1 MELPAWFERFMS
13 PDADRSAEL
22 VGALD
27 EQGIAHGVVEL
38 AEGRFI
44 LVWPPNVVRD
54 KHYRTKIVTAH
65 HDRVRGTP
73 GALDNS
79 AACLQL
85 VSFLCSARETFNT
98 LVVFT
103 DREELGPGSSTTI
116 QPLATASVPSDQ
128 GSYALGKAFGG
139 KLGESLGLTMP
150 MAFPLD
156 VTGHGDALVLSRAA
170 EGLCRCGEG
179 EDSARGSL
187 PVMVAETGAMALEV
201 SRMMSA
207 RAPVYMATV
216 PFGED
221 LGFML
226 AGIPALTITIM
237 PRNEAQALA
246 NMGGLPP
253 WAALSAPGGRMPQT
267 WKTLHGP
274 DDTVAL
280 YTADAFRVADR
291 LLTRLASLR
300 MPVSVGWRD

>member
-1 MELPAWFERFMS
+1 M
-13 PDADRSAEL
+13 
-22 VGALD
+22 VNALD
-27 EQGIAHGVVEL
+27 ARGIAHGVVEL
-38 AEGRFI
+38 SGGRFI
-44 LVWPPNVVRD
+44 VVWPPRLMRD
-54 KHYRTKIVTAH
+54 KHYRMKIVTAH

-85 VSFLCSARETFNT
+85 VNFLCSDREAFNT

-116 QPLATASVPSDQ
+116 LSSATESVQTEILPSDQ
-128 GSYALGKAFGG
+128 GSYALGKAFAGM
-139 KLGESLGLTMP
+139 LGDSLGLTMP

-170 EGLCRCGEG
+170 ENLRRRGKGD
-179 EDSARGSL
+179 DSTSGSL
-187 PVMVAETGAMALEV
+187 QDLVAETKTMAAEV

-237 PRNEAQALA
+237 PRKEAQALA

-253 WAALSAPGGRMPQT
+253 WATLSTPGERMPQT
-267 WKTLHGP
+267 WKALHGP
-274 DDTVAL
+274 DDTVSL
-280 YTADAFRVADR
+280 YTDDAFLVADR

-300 MPVSVGWRD
+300 MPVSVLWPD